1 MKKKRGKKFK
11 VIVCVG
17 AVLVLAG
24 GILAG
29 RHFLQAKKASSEGV
43 TGQSTTTLTKMDL
56 TDSISASGTIESRK
70 TQTVVIWAAKAA
82 SAADREVEN
91 KWKSDKRIPL

>member
-29 RHFLQAKKASSEGV
+29 RHFLQAKKPP
-43 TGQSTTTLTKMDL
+43 
-56 TDSISASGTIESRK
+56 R
-70 TQTVVIWAAKAA
+70 
-82 SAADREVEN
+82 RE
-91 KWKSDKRIPL
+91 

>member
-11 VIVCVG
+11 VIVCGGV
-17 AVLVLAG
+17 VLVLAG

-43 TGQSTTTLTKMDL
+43 TNLC
-56 TDSISASGTIESRK
+56 SI
-70 TQTVVIWAAKAA
+70 QT
-82 SAADREVEN
+82 
-91 KWKSDKRIPL
+91 